1 MTRMK
6 RDQTYAMPTRSRL
19 VLVLSQSAVLLQLE
33 KESVVEGLKSS
44 FYFKYSKQ
52 EKNGLK
58 MAERHSLANTS
69 MITHFHWKDN

>member
-1 MTRMK
+1 M
-6 RDQTYAMPTRSRL
+6 
-19 VLVLSQSAVLLQLE
+19 VLVLSKSAVLLQLE
-33 KESVVEGLKSS
+33 KESVEGLKSS

-52 EKNGLK
+52 EINGLK